1 VFFDAHFAPGVV
13 SRALTAEERS
23 ETLSWRAVLLP
34 GLDPDVVTRFV
45 DPRLDKVYSAFA
57 VRASGRPLV
66 VKRAEANELIV
77 YRTHLQRRGLP
88 VPELLRVAEVDGS
101 TWLLLES
108 IQGTDVQRCSIMQA
122 RDAGRAVGRIAAS
135 RWSEPGGSPKA
146 VTDYLAQLDRDADVL
161 GDFPEVRRAYA
172 ALARRVE
179 SGPWGLAQADLLPL
193 NVLHDGKRA
202 WVIDWGYGDVL
213 PVMLD
218 PGRFLAQGGRDE
230 RSAFIQ
236 EDGVPEAF
244 LRAWLDEV
252 RCHVDTRLTPDLLA
266 HDVLLEE
273 VRQQVECFRWVPRLL
288 AAGEQLPDY
297 YDPERDLDRHVAT
310 AQRLAREAMS

>member
-1 VFFDAHFAPGVV
+1 MFFDSSLAPGVL
-13 SRALTAEERS
+13 SQALTARELA
-23 ETLSWRAVLLP
+23 ETRPWREALLP
-34 GLDPDVVTRFV
+34 SVEPDAVTRFV
-45 DPRLDKVYSAFA
+45 DPRLDKAYSAFA
-57 VRASGRPLV
+57 VQAGGRRLV
-66 VKRAEANELIV
+66 AKRAEANEVSV
-77 YRTHLQRRGLP
+77 YRTHLQGCGLP
-88 VPELLRVAEVDGS
+88 VPELLRVAEVEGS

-108 IQGTDVQRCSIMQA
+108 IPGTDLQRCSIAQA
-122 RDAGRAVGRIAAS
+122 CEAGRAVGRIAVS
-135 RWSEPGGSPKA
+135 RWSESGGSPRA
-146 VTDYLAQLDRDADVL
+146 TADYLAQLDRDADVL

-172 ALARRVE
+172 ALARQVE

-193 NVLHDGKRA
+193 NVLYDGECA

-218 PGRFLAQGGRDE
+218 PGRFLAQGGCDE
-230 RSAFIQ
+230 WFAFVQ
-236 EDGVPEAF
+236 EDGVREAF

-288 AAGEQLPDY
+288 AAGEQLPDH
-297 YDPERDLDRHVAT
+297 YDRERDLDRHVAT
-310 AQRLAREAMS
+310 ARRLARDAMS